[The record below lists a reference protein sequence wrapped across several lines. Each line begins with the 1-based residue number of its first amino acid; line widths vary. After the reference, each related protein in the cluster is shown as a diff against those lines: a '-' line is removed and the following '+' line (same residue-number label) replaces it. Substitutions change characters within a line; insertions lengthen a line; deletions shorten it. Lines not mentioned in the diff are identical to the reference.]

1 MAIFFVIGFFLLGI
15 IFGRCFH
22 RYHRVKLISEKG
34 MMWAVYLL
42 LFLLG
47 VSVGN
52 NPQIAE
58 NIHTLGW
65 QAFLLSLG
73 SLGGSLV
80 LGKLLWGFYGTGKGL
95 TKRAHEK

>member
-1 MAIFFVIGFFLLGI
+1 MDILFVIGFFLVGIFLG
-15 IFGRCFH
+15 RLFH
-22 RYHRVKLISEKG
+22 TRHRVKLASEKG

-52 NPQIAE
+52 NPQIVE
-58 NIHTLGW
+58 NFHTLGW

-80 LGKLLWGFYGTGKGL
+80 LGKLLMVLYGTRMDLK
-95 TKRAHEK
+95 KRTHEK